1 MDGGSLVAEVLLK
14 QGVRFLFTLCGG
26 HIAPIL
32 TGCEARNIRV
42 VDVRHEVNAVFAADA
57 VSRISGIPG
66 VAAVTA
72 GPGVTNTITAIKNAQ
87 LAQSPLILLGGA
99 SATVLRGKGSL
110 QDIDQMALVKPHVKW
125 AASLKHVRDIVPTLE
140 KAFRLAQSGVPGP
153 VFLEFPL
160 DLLYP
165 EDVTRSWFQANMDKR
180 SKNLKSLVEKN
191 YLNYHLHRIF
201 SESSKNLPATPP
213 PVKVPVASFEA
224 LEKSV
229 ALLQQARQPLLVI
242 GSQALLQPSHVQD
255 LVKAVTALNLPVYLA
270 GMGRGLLGA
279 NHPLH
284 MRHHRREALQS
295 ADVVILAG
303 APCDFRLGYG
313 RQINAKARLIA
324 VNRSTKDLNK
334 NRRPTLGVHADA
346 GRFLQSLSK
355 KWQNQ
360 NEEWTQT
367 LRSRDAAREE
377 EIQGQ
382 AKETTEYLNP
392 VQLCRSINEELP
404 ENSILVADGGDF
416 VGTAAYT
423 IQPRGPLRWLDPGAF
438 GTLGVGA
445 GFALGAKLCC
455 PESEVWILYGDGSAG
470 YSLSE
475 FDTFARH
482 ELGIIAVVGND
493 ACWTQI
499 ARDQVTYLKSDA
511 GTRLRHTDYHEV
523 ARGFGGEGLQLKN
536 PDQIT
541 PSLKRAQQLAKAN
554 VPCLVNALIGSTDFR
569 KGSISV

>member
-1 MDGGSLVAEVLLK
+1 MDGGSLVAEVLQK

-32 TGCEARNIRV
+32 TGCEAKNIRV

-87 LAQSPLILLGGA
+87 LAQSPLVLLGGA

-110 QDIDQMALVKPHVKW
+110 QDIDQMALMKPHVKW
-125 AASLKHVRDIVPTLE
+125 SASLKHVRDIVPILE
-140 KAFRLAQSGVPGP
+140 KGFRLAQSGVPGP

-180 SKNLKSLVEKN
+180 TKNLKSLVEKS

-201 SESSKNLPATPP
+201 SESGKNLPTNPP
-213 PVKVPVASFEA
+213 PVEVPTASFEA

-229 ALLQQARQPLLVI
+229 ALLQQAQQPLLVI

-346 GRFLQSLSK
+346 GWFLQALSK
-355 KWQNQ
+355 QWQNQ
-360 NEEWTQT
+360 KEEWTQT

-377 EIQGQ
+377 EIQVQ
-382 AKETTEYLNP
+382 AKETTKYLNP

-482 ELGIIAVVGND
+482 ALGIIAIVGND

-511 GTRLRHTDYHEV
+511 GTRLRHTNYHEV

-541 PSLKRAQQLAKAN
+541 PALKRAQQFAKAN
-554 VPCLVNALIGSTDFR
+554 VPCLVNALIGTTDFR